1 MDIPYISGREVLERI
16 EMPKLIAEVGRAL
29 ASLSR
34 GEVIAPPRQVTPYL
48 HDNTHLNMSVYYPRM
63 DGWVTKLVTV
73 VPGNPAQ
80 GRPLIHATI
89 VVQKGATGE
98 PIAFVDGSVITGL
111 RTAAAS
117 AVATDLLAPKRV
129 KTLAIFGTGTQ
140 AETHLRAMCSV
151 RDFTTVMVFG
161 SSTEKAKAFCDRL
174 QAAYPQ
180 LILIPSHDFS
190 KLREAEVICTCTTS
204 NEPLFTRDQIAESV
218 HINAVGAFQPDSRE
232 LSSDIIEAARVVVD
246 HIEGCQQEA
255 GDLLIP
261 LAEGRFSWDRATE
274 IGHLVNQGAKHN
286 SRITVYK
293 SVGHGVLDA
302 AAIATLL
309 EEI

>member
-16 EMPKLIAEVGRAL
+16 EMPKLIAEVGQAL
-29 ASLSR
+29 ASLSK

-48 HDNTHLNMSVYYPRM
+48 NDNTHLNMSVYYPRM
-63 DGWVTKLVTV
+63 DIWVTKLASV

-89 VVQKGATGE
+89 VVQKGSTGE

-117 AVATDLLAPKRV
+117 AVATDLLAPKHV
-129 KTLAIFGTGTQ
+129 KNLAIFGTGTQ
-140 AETHLRAMCSV
+140 AETHLRAMCNL
-151 RDFTTVMVFG
+151 RDFTSVLVFG
-161 SSTEKAKAFCDRL
+161 SSMEKAKAFCDRL
-174 QAAYPQ
+174 QPVYPK
-180 LILIPSHDFS
+180 LSLIPTHDLR

-204 NEPLFTRDQIAESV
+204 NEPLFSKDQIADSV
-218 HINAVGAFQPDSRE
+218 HINAVGAFQPESRE
-232 LSSDIIEAARVVVD
+232 LSSDIIETARVVVD
-246 HIEGCQQEA
+246 HLEGCQQEA

-261 LAEGRFSWDRATE
+261 LAEGSFSWNKASE
-274 IGHLVNQGAKHN
+274 LGHLITQGAKHS

-309 EEI
+309 ENA